1 MPIIMSNMYL
11 VANITRKMKRCCMY
25 MHQMRKNKLGAIQL
39 KLITK
44 NSIDMYDRPSRI
56 EEIN

>member
-1 MPIIMSNMYL
+1 M
-11 VANITRKMKRCCMY
+11 C
-25 MHQMRKNKLGAIQL
+25 MHQMRKKKLGAIQL